1 MMFFEALREL
11 EMQELKHSEES
22 KNAPLVERCDAEE
35 LATFFGLPWDKHEYA
50 KTPQDVQKG
59 MKTGLVS
66 FLFSRSVG
74 DQLAKVL
81 DGLRQDKAAKKANTI
96 PSLLGSFRFCI
107 CIQYNRCV

>member
-1 MMFFEALREL
+1 MELRDDIGKREGLNAVPLREL

-59 MKTGLVS
+59 NAFPLLLRFSSSFHLFLS
-66 FLFSRSVG
+66 FLNCF
-74 DQLAKVL
+74 
-81 DGLRQDKAAKKANTI
+81 
-96 PSLLGSFRFCI
+96 
-107 CIQYNRCV
+107 